1 MKFVSLV
8 ERNTKELFRD
18 PLNVFLGLFMP
29 VLFLLLFTSMQERLP
44 VDLFKP
50 EMLTPGILI
59 FGFSFLIMFT
69 STMVAKDKQFS
80 FLNRLLAAPLKASD
94 FILGYMLPFIPFAI
108 LQGLVCFSAAI
119 LMGADFGNILMP
131 VLILFLTAITCIS
144 LGLIFGTIFTIGQAS
159 GVVSILIT
167 VISLFSGAWV
177 ELKMMGGLFVKIG
190 YALPFAHAVD
200 AIRALV
206 KEAQLADISNN
217 LNVII
222 VYSVSSFLLSIFVF
236 KWKMKI

>member
-29 VLFLLLFTSMQERLP
+29 VLFLLLFSSLQERLP
-44 VDLFKP
+44 VELFKP

-80 FLNRLLAAPLKASD
+80 FLNRLLATPLKASD
-94 FILGYMLPFIPFAI
+94 FILGYMVPFIPFAI
-108 LQGLVCFSAAI
+108 LQCVVCFSAA
-119 LMGADFGNILMP
+119 LFMGADFGNIAIP
-131 VLILFLTAITCIS
+131 VLILSLTAVTCIS

-200 AIRALV
+200 AIRALT
-206 KEAQLADISNN
+206 KGAQLADISNN
-217 LNVII
+217 LNVIV
-222 VYSVSSFLLSIFVF
+222 VYSVLSFLLSIFVF